1 MKTIHYNPSLIEIEF
16 AKIVADLKEEMQK
29 KSAVNTIVDIVNNST
44 KDNPN
49 LILKLQDKD
58 GDKHE
63 LIIQFIQRPDDQVAK

>member
-16 AKIVADLKEEMQK
+16 AKIIADLREEIQK

-44 KDNPN
+44 TDNPN

-58 GDKHE
+58 GDTHE
-63 LIIQFIQRPDDQVAK
+63 LVIQFIQRQDDKAGK

>member
-16 AKIVADLKEEMQK
+16 AKIIADLREEIQK
-29 KSAVNTIVDIVNNST
+29 KSAINTIEEIENNSS

-49 LILKLQDKD
+49 LVFKLVDRD

-63 LIIQFIQRPDDQVAK
+63 LIIQFIQRIDK

>member
-16 AKIVADLKEEMQK
+16 AKIIADLREEIQK
-29 KSAVNTIVDIVNNST
+29 KSTVNTIADIENNST

-49 LILKLQDKD
+49 LVFKLVDTD

-63 LIIQFIQRPDDQVAK
+63 LIIQFIQRIDK

>member
-16 AKIVADLKEEMQK
+16 AKIIADLREEIQK
-29 KSAVNTIVDIVNNST
+29 KSAVNTIVDIINNST

-49 LILKLQDKD
+49 LVLKLEDKE

-63 LIIQFIQRPDDQVAK
+63 LIIQFIQRPDEQVAK

>member
-16 AKIVADLKEEMQK
+16 AKIIADLREEIQK
-29 KSAVNTIVDIVNNST
+29 KSAINTIEEIENNSS

-49 LILKLQDKD
+49 LVFKLVDKD

-63 LIIQFIQRPDDQVAK
+63 LIIQFIQRIDK

>member
-16 AKIVADLKEEMQK
+16 AKIIADLREEIQK
-29 KSAVNTIVDIVNNST
+29 KSAINTIEEIENNSN

-49 LILKLQDKD
+49 LVFKLVDKD

-63 LIIQFIQRPDDQVAK
+63 LIIQFIQRMDK

>member
-16 AKIVADLKEEMQK
+16 AKIIADLREEIQK
-29 KSAVNTIVDIVNNST
+29 KSAINTIEEIENNSN

-49 LILKLQDKD
+49 LVFKLVDRD

-63 LIIQFIQRPDDQVAK
+63 LIIQFIQRIDK

>member
-16 AKIVADLKEEMQK
+16 AKIVADLREEMQK

-49 LILKLQDKD
+49 LVLKLQDKD

-63 LIIQFIQRPDDQVAK
+63 LIIQFIQRPDDQVGK

>member
-16 AKIVADLKEEMQK
+16 AKIIADLREEIQK
-29 KSAVNTIVDIVNNST
+29 KSAINTIEEIENNSS

-49 LILKLQDKD
+49 LVFKLIDKD

-63 LIIQFIQRPDDQVAK
+63 LIIQFIQRMDK